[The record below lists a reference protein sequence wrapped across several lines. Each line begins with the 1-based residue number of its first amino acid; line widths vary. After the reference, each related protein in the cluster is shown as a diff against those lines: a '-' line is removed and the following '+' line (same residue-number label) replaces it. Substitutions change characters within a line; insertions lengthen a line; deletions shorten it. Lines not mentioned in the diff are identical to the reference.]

1 MDGSQT
7 SEEKQEIELRG
18 TCPYCLSTLDVY
30 LDKKQRP
37 YWTCLPCGTRTFATK
52 RAFESFKNW
61 GWIWSNTRPRAAF
74 RKWLKQLTKAIGLE
88 QEQAG

>member
-7 SEEKQEIELRG
+7 SEEKQEIELKG

-30 LDKKQRP
+30 LDKKKRP

-52 RAFESFKNW
+52 AAFTAFKEV
-61 GWIWSNTRPRAAF
+61 GWIWEQDRPLKELQA
-74 RKWLKQLTKAIGLE
+74 WLKRIAATLGLRVKAK
-88 QEQAG
+88 